1 MYPHLEPHGLI
12 MRLNA
17 SPLKVLS
24 KEAVVRDRQFW
35 DEYENED
42 KTNSDNS
49 HGHRAAFGRIASNAF
64 RMLNHEAILYAFC
77 ECRSSTV

>member
-24 KEAVVRDRQFW
+24 KESVVRDRQCW

-42 KTNSDNS
+42 KPNSDNS
-49 HGHRAAFGRIASNAF
+49 HGHRAAFGRLGSIAF

-77 ECRSSTV
+77 EGRSRTV